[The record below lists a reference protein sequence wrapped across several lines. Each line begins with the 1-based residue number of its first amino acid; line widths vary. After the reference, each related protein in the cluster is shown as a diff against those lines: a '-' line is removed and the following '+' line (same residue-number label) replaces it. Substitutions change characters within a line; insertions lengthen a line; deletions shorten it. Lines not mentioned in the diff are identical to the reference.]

1 MVTPYGAVNQVD
13 LSNPGWGNMQ
23 TSYEKSPLKEISA
36 KLVGFKNGMSSGNNP
51 RVQITLQFTDMTIAP
66 GGSDVFV
73 ADTTAEI
80 SVPHSEYMNSGWG
93 ALGKSIEKATGQ
105 PLETLKIS
113 DLVGQ
118 RLHMYRDDNYLFFI
132 DNKTGQEN
140 RGTAWKVIKVL
151 GEGEELVHY
160 VEPDEQLPEFL
171 AKQQASVGTA
181 PVAAPPPVA
190 APVAAPPVP
199 AEESPKPTVSGV
211 LSDVELMALDAMHGL
226 TQADWWN
233 LIISNTA
240 IREADGGADLLPQII
255 SGAFSER
262 MLADGFVSVAGK
274 GETATY
280 AVVGK

>member
-36 KLVGFKNGMSSGNNP
+36 KLVGFKNGMSTGNNP

-66 GGSDVFV
+66 GGSDVFI

-80 SVPHSEYMNSGWG
+80 SIPHSEYMNSGWG

-118 RLHMYRDDNYLFFI
+118 RLHMYRDDNFLFFI

-171 AKQQASVGTA
+171 AKQQASVGAA
-181 PVAAPPPVA
+181 PVAAPPPPA
-190 APVAAPPVP
+190 APAAP
-199 AEESPKPTVSGV
+199 AESTVSGG
-211 LSDVELMALDAMHGL
+211 LSDVERMALDAMHGL

-233 LIISNTA
+233 LVISNTA
-240 IREADGGADLLPQII
+240 IRDADGGADLLPHII

-262 MLADGFVSVAGK
+262 MLAEGFVSSQGE